1 MLLLA
6 AVGLA
11 AVVLLA
17 GRMFG
22 FIDFGTTE
30 IDRTQPPVLVR
41 LADLAEY
48 HAATSNYELVVDLEK
63 DTKFLP
69 DFVAGERSI
78 MVAAGTVDVVVDFSK
93 LKDENVIVSA
103 DRKSVTVH
111 LPQPTLSEPRIDNQK
126 TEVVARQRGV
136 FTRIGGVFSDQPVND
151 KQLYVIA
158 ETKLREAAGA
168 SQLAEVGRKN
178 TQSML
183 EAFLRALGFENVAVV
198 FFTPPAN

>member
-1 MLLLA
+1 MFLMA
-6 AVGLA
+6 AIGVTAL
-11 AVVLLA
+11 VLLA

-22 FIDFGTTE
+22 FIDFGSTE

-41 LADLAEY
+41 LADLAQY
-48 HAATSNYELVVDLEK
+48 HAATSNFELVVDLEK

-78 MVAAGTVDVVVDFSK
+78 MVAAGTVDAIVDFSK
-93 LKDENVIVSA
+93 LKDENVIVSV
-103 DRKSVTVH
+103 DRKSVTVR
-111 LPQPTLSEPRIDNQK
+111 LPQPTIGDPRIDNQK

-136 FTRIGGVFSDQPVND
+136 LTRIGGLFSDQPVND
-151 KQLYVIA
+151 QKLYVIA
-158 ETKLREAAGA
+158 ETKLREAAQS

-183 EAFLRALGFENVAVV
+183 EAFLRALGFENVTVV
-198 FFTPPAN
+198 FLDATPN